1 MYFLHFSF
9 FYLQRFKVM
18 PNMPKF
24 KILKSGENA
33 SLVASTKQKVEGFM
47 KELFHDHEVV
57 KVDDFYSFS
66 FGSVS
71 VTVQVLPWHSE
82 DVLIKVYSYL
92 GEETVGSLE
101 GDIQLPSELASELL
115 RLNATIPF
123 GSFGLT
129 FEGQAVFSYS
139 LAGAN
144 VDMNEFQAAVQM
156 VAKTADDYDEY
167 VKGIKEPALA

>member
-1 MYFLHFSF
+1 
-9 FYLQRFKVM
+9 M

-24 KILKSGENA
+24 KILKGGENNA
-33 SLVASTKQKVEGFM
+33 LIAAAKQKVESYM
-47 KELFHDHEVV
+47 KELFHDHEVM
-57 KVDDFYSFS
+57 KVDDFYTFS
-66 FGSVS
+66 FGSIT

-92 GEETVGSLE
+92 GESKL
-101 GDIQLPSELASELL
+101 DIDASTDKVQLPADLASELL

-123 GSFGLT
+123 GSFGIT

-144 VDMNEFQAAVQM
+144 LDMNEFQAAVQM

-167 VKGIKEPALA
+167 VKGINEPALA

>member
-1 MYFLHFSF
+1 
-9 FYLQRFKVM
+9 
-18 PNMPKF
+18 MPKF
-24 KILKSGENA
+24 KILKSGDNA
-33 SLVASTKQKVEGFM
+33 SLLASTKQKVEGFI

-57 KVDDFYSFS
+57 KVDDFYSFP
-66 FGSVS
+66 FGSVN

-82 DVLIKVYSYL
+82 DTLVKVYSYL
-92 GEETVGSLE
+92 GE
-101 GDIQLPSELASELL
+101 DIDNLGRSEQDLLLLATELL

-123 GSFGLT
+123 GSFGIT
-129 FEGQAVFSYS
+129 FEGQPIFSHS

-144 VDMNEFQAAVQM
+144 IDLNEFQAAVQV